1 MSSDLSRPTAPL
13 EHELAAL
20 LSGENG
26 AWVESLYEDY
36 VLGRSGLPDR
46 WREVF
51 DALQGSDAGTGAR
64 TASGQEREAGIL
76 SGLGIFALVNAYR
89 THGHLIAQL
98 DPLSPSATE
107 HALLNPR
114 EFGLE
119 DQHLDVTGSCGNFLG
134 QRSATPRRLIES
146 LRATYC
152 GSFAVEFMEMRD
164 KERRDWLLERME
176 PLQNHPELPAED
188 RQRILTQVIA
198 AERLEQFL
206 HKRFIGQKR
215 FSTEGAEA
223 LLPLMD
229 ALVEGAAVLGAHEVV
244 IAMAHRGRLNVMTH
258 TMGMPYIALMAGFQT
273 GLVPRDAEGSGDV
286 KYHRG
291 YSSDRKTRTGRT
303 LHLSLQPNPSHLEWV
318 NPVAEGIVRAK
329 QNFRGDVE
337 RAQVI
342 PVMIHGDSAFI
353 GQGIVPET
361 LAMSELDIYWTGG
374 TVHIIVNNQIGFTT
388 EPKDYRFTQHPS
400 DMAKVIQ
407 APIFHVNA
415 DDPEACVNA
424 ARLAIEFRQ
433 RWKEDVIIDLVCYR
447 RHGHN
452 EGDDPTFTQP
462 LLYKQIRTHQRV
474 GTIYTERLLQEGVI
488 DEVAVEKI
496 EREQNRRLEAA
507 LESSSEQLRDVGTE
521 GYHGLWSGLEAR
533 ERVEFPTAVPRERLD
548 RVANALLDL
557 PEGFTA
563 HPKIVRL
570 MEQRARAIAE
580 GRAIDWGTAE
590 SLALGTMLLE
600 GTTIRLTGQDAER
613 GTFSSRHA
621 VLHDVETGA
630 RTIPLDTLTSNRS
643 RLIIRNSNLS
653 EAAVLG
659 FEYGYSSVDPDR
671 LTIWEAQFGDFS
683 NTAQV
688 IIDQFIA
695 SAETKWRRSS
705 GLVMLLPH
713 GYEGQGPEHSSA
725 RLERFLQLCAEDNI
739 QVCNLTTP
747 AQYFHA
753 LRRQIRRSYR
763 KPLILMSPKSL
774 LRHPQAVSSVEEFT
788 QGAFHCAIDDPAFA
802 AGERDRSQ
810 VRRVIVCS
818 GKVYY
823 TLLAARE
830 DSDFSDVALVR
841 LEQLHPFPFER
852 LKDLLVA
859 YPARD
864 IVWCQEEPWNMGAWS
879 YVQERMR
886 RVLGPDVGLR
896 YVGRREAASPGA
908 GSYSIHDQEEAEF
921 VREAF
926 ARRPRERSA

>member
-1 MSSDLSRPTAPL
+1 MSMDLSHPRAEL

-46 WREVF
+46 WREIF
-51 DALQGSDAGTGAR
+51 DALHGSDAGQR
-64 TASGQEREAGIL
+64 SPTAFGPGREAGIL

-98 DPLSPSATE
+98 DPLSRGATD
-107 HALLNPR
+107 HPLLDPR

-119 DQHLDVTGSCGNFLG
+119 ERHLDVTGSCGNFLG
-134 QRSATPRRLIES
+134 LREATPRELIES

-176 PLQNHPELPAED
+176 PPRNRPELPAED

-215 FSTEGAEA
+215 FSIEGAES

-229 ALVEGAAVLGAHEVV
+229 TLVEDAAVLGAHELV
-244 IAMAHRGRLNVMTH
+244 IAMSHRGRLNLMTH
-258 TMGMPYIALMAGFQT
+258 TMGMPYVALMASFQT
-273 GLVPRDAEGSGDV
+273 GLVPRDAESSGDV

-291 YSSDRKTRTGRT
+291 YSSDRKTRAGRT
-303 LHLSLQPNPSHLEWV
+303 IHLSLQPNPSHLEWV

-329 QNFRGDVE
+329 QNFLGDVE
-337 RAQVI
+337 RVQVI

-433 RWKEDVIIDLVCYR
+433 HWKEDVIIDLVCYR

-452 EGDDPTFTQP
+452 EGDDPTYTQP
-462 LLYKQIRTHQRV
+462 LLYKQIRTHRRV
-474 GTIYTERLLQEGVI
+474 GTIHTERLLQEGVI

-496 EREQNRRLEAA
+496 EREQNRRLEEA
-507 LESSSEQLRDVGTE
+507 LESSSEQQRDAGTE

-580 GRAIDWGTAE
+580 GRGIDWGTAE

-600 GTTIRLTGQDAER
+600 GTTIRLTGQDTER

-630 RTIPLDTLTSNRS
+630 RTIPLDTLTSSGS

-671 LTIWEAQFGDFS
+671 LAIWEAQFGDFS
-683 NTAQV
+683 NAAQV

-725 RLERFLQLCAEDNI
+725 RLERFLQLCAEDNL

-774 LRHPQAVSSVEEFT
+774 LRHPQAVSPVEELT
-788 QGAFHCAIDDPAFA
+788 RGAFRYAIDDPAFA
-802 AGERDRSQ
+802 AAERDRSQ

-830 DSDFSDVALVR
+830 DSDFNDVALVR
-841 LEQLHPFPFER
+841 LEQLHPFQFEL
-852 LKDLLVA
+852 LKDLLAA
-859 YPARD
+859 YPAHD

-886 RVLGPDVGLR
+886 RVLGSEVGLR

-908 GSYSIHDQEEAEF
+908 GSYSIHEEEEAEF